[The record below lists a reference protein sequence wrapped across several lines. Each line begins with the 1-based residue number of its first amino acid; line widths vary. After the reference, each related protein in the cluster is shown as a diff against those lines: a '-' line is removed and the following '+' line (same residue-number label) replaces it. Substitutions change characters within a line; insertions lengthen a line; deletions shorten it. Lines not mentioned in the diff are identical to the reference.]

1 MSDNLIYVE
10 GIGRYDYK
18 TLSLNV
24 KRKIKDLMER
34 NEREQHIGIGK
45 DQMSVLSAMWMALK
59 EYEEKQ
65 EKEQNE
71 ERHK

>member
-1 MSDNLIYVE
+1 MGDNLIYVE

-18 TLSLNV
+18 TLSFNV

-34 NEREQHIGIGK
+34 NERGQHIGIGK
-45 DQMSVLSAMWMALK
+45 DQMSVFSAMWVALK

-71 ERHK
+71 K